1 MHFFAVGDS
10 ILVAYA
16 LTTRTRIR
24 NPKRPPF
31 SPKRIRQELNSLIG
45 TRVSNREERETMG
58 LIPPVDTQ
66 IETNCGL
73 AEKWQMQSS

>member
-1 MHFFAVGDS
+1 M
-10 ILVAYA
+10 LVAYA
-16 LTTRTRIR
+16 LTTRTRMR

-31 SPKRIRQELNSLIG
+31 PPKRIRHELNSLIG
-45 TRVSNREERETMG
+45 TPVSYREEGETMG
-58 LIPPVDTQ
+58 LIPAGDTQ